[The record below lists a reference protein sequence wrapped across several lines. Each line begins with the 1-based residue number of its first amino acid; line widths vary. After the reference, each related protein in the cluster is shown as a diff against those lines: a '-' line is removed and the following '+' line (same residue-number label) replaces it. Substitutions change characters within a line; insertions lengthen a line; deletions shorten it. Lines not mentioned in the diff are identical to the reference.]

1 MVLAPAPAG
10 WIAAPARVELSAADV
25 HVWVADLDVDGYE
38 SEQIARYFSPDEH
51 ERSARIR
58 LARDRQRWT
67 VARGTLRML
76 LGQYLDVSPRLI
88 ELAYGQQ
95 GKPALAFSGG
105 LDLRFNLSHS
115 DDLAI
120 YAFAVGRDVGVNLEY
135 CRPDDDELPVA
146 ERLFPVDETAF
157 IASHSG
163 PDRQRAFL
171 RCWTA
176 KWAYLKAR
184 GLGLTTAARN
194 QVRVL
199 RTDEVLAPRGWSIV
213 PVDPSPDTVA
223 MLAVYGATRAIEQW
237 HWRSPFSADGI

>member
-1 MVLAPAPAG
+1 MVLAPAPAR
-10 WIAAPARVELSAADV
+10 WSAPPPDVELSSDDV
-25 HVWVADLDVDGYE
+25 HVWLANMDVDPYE
-38 SEQIARYFSPDEH
+38 SEQLARYLSPDEH

-76 LGQYLDVSPRLI
+76 LGQYLDTSPRLV
-88 ELAYGQQ
+88 EMSYGPQ
-95 GKPALAFSGG
+95 GKPALAFSGEA
-105 LDLRFNLSHS
+105 DLRFNLSHS
-115 DDLAI
+115 DDLVV
-120 YAFAVGRDVGVNLEY
+120 YAFAIGRDVGVNLEH

-194 QVRVL
+194 QVRVV
-199 RTDEVLAPRGWSIV
+199 REDEVLAPRDWVVV
-213 PVDPSPDTVA
+213 PVDPTPDAVA
-223 MLAVYGATRAIEQW
+223 MLAVYGATR
-237 HWRSPFSADGI
+237 